1 MDLST
6 RVKEWD
12 EFSKAVRNHITT
24 YTEKQYGNLNFENPD
39 KGDQLQNATVE
50 ELQTN
55 MRRYINRM
63 KTNSRG
69 EVEAIRDLLKLSH
82 YAAITWAKYMRGEID
97 IYKTNKIVLDSEISE
112 EAILNILKENN
123 IKKITFES

>member
-6 RVKEWD
+6 RIKEWD
-12 EFSKAVRNHITT
+12 EFSNAVRNHIIS
-24 YTEKQYGNLNFENPD
+24 YTEKQYGDLNFSEPD
-39 KGDQLQNATVE
+39 KGDQLQNASID

-82 YAAITWAKYMRGEID
+82 YSAITWAKYMRGEIP
-97 IYKTNKIVLDSEISE
+97 IYKTNKITLDSNITEEEI
-112 EAILNILKENN
+112 IKILKENN